1 MKCIFV
7 DTGAWYALVDK
18 KDPDHSAAAVFFKN
32 NKIPLMTTNF
42 IFDEIVTLL
51 RRRLGW
57 SIASNFGTRMK
68 DSRLTTLLAV
78 RRENEERAWEIF
90 LKFKDQDFSYTDC
103 TSFAVMEALK
113 VDAAFSFDQH
123 FLTMNFQVFPKIS

>member
-1 MKCIFV
+1 MKRILV

-18 KDPDHSAAAVFFKN
+18 KDPDHSAAALFLKN
-32 NKIPLMTTNF
+32 NKVPLLTTNF

-57 SIASNFGTRMK
+57 SIAGDFGRQLK
-68 DSRLTTLLAV
+68 DSRLTTLVAV
-78 RRENEERAWEIF
+78 QRENEERAWEHF

-103 TSFAVMEALK
+103 TSFAVMKALK
-113 VDAAFSFDQH
+113 VDTAFTFDRH
-123 FLTMNFQVFPKIS
+123 FLTMNFQVFPKVS